1 MIALIISLWFVA
13 FFGVLKSGFDYIEYL
28 YEKELKEQ
36 QQNEEDI
43 KQKAIEK
50 ECKRIRK
57 FLNPDGSINTEAAQ
71 RYMKRKENERR
82 RKIESISFEVCK

>member
-1 MIALIISLWFVA
+1 MIVLLILLYLVA
-13 FFGVLKSGFDYIEYL
+13 FFGMLKSGFDYVEYL
-28 YEKELKEQ
+28 YDKELKERQ
-36 QQNEEDI
+36 ENKEEI

-50 ECKRIRK
+50 ECKRVRK